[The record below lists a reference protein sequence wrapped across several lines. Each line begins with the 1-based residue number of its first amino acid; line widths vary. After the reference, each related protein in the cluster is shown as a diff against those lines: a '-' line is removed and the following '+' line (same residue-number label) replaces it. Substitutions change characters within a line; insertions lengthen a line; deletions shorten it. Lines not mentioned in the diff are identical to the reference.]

1 MIPIDAAERLQMR
14 LENQRALIHTADL
27 GARKDEETGEGI
39 EVELTK
45 GGLSVKLF
53 SWSEI

>member
-1 MIPIDAAERLQMR
+1 MR

-27 GARKDEETGEGI
+27 GARKDENTGEGI

-45 GGLSVKLF
+45 GGLSEKLF
-53 SWSEI
+53 SWSDI